1 MNSRILLIEDE
12 PGLQVTLRDLLVGQG
27 YDVAIAGD
35 GETGMRS
42 AEAGGFDLILL
53 DIMLPKKNGF
63 EVCRDLR
70 RQGIDTPTL
79 ILTARN
85 LVEDR
90 VAGLKLGADDYLAK
104 PFEPAEL
111 LARVE
116 ALLRRVHKEKRIPLA
131 KFRFGSV
138 EADFERSE
146 VWKNG
151 QPLNLSA
158 KEFQLLRYLV
168 ERRGKVVS
176 REDILRDVWSYS
188 NEASSRTI
196 DVHIAWLRQKIEDNT
211 QHPQHV
217 HTVRGKGYRFTE

>member
-12 PGLQVTLRDLLVGQG
+12 PGLQVTLRDLLNGQG
-27 YDVAIAGD
+27 YDVAVAGD
-35 GETGMRS
+35 GEAGMRS

-63 EVCRDLR
+63 DVCRDLR

-85 LVEDR
+85 LVQDR

-104 PFEPAEL
+104 PFDPGEL

-131 KFRFGSV
+131 KFRFGAV
-138 EADFERSE
+138 EADFERSQ
-146 VWKNG
+146 VRKNG

-211 QHPQHV
+211 QYPQHV
-217 HTVRGKGYRFTE
+217 HTIRGKGYRFTE